1 MDMVFAGCK
10 INLGLRITGKRADG
24 FHEIDSIFWPLREP
38 HDTLQLRFRPETGI
52 VVHCSAPDIRPCNNT
67 LTKAYAAMCSMTR
80 NLPGVEVVLHK
91 GIPCGAGLGGGSSDA
106 AALLRWLNSH
116 IAHPLDLPTLAKAA
130 LQAGADVPFFLQSS
144 PCRVRGI
151 GERLTAISACGMS
164 GSHLVLVCPA
174 VHASTPQAYADY
186 DQAHAA
192 SADTRKTL
200 TKAHVKANR
209 FFPASTQFQ
218 PDLHNDLE
226 AVVFSRHA
234 QLAVIKADLLQHGG
248 FAAMSGSGSALY
260 ALFAPTDAKA
270 AQTAADA
277 LREKGWNVYTQTL

>member
-1 MDMVFAGCK
+1 MVFAGCK

-106 AALLRWLNSH
+106 
-116 IAHPLDLPTLAKAA
+116 AA